1 MLELTF
7 DADAR
12 ALYAYFTDIN
22 EGDDASQLEIPG
34 VFLLDAAGQIVGVQL
49 QLASAPKKSFLQY
62 AQGFEELHYNEENR
76 QLTLSFGQHEVA
88 ASEELPYEAIVDLD
102 RKGRALGI
110 EIQAMIEFG
119 MNDRLEALNPWLV
132 AFDEDGDAEFDDDD
146 EADDEQAE
154 VKLASQP
161 EVEIEVDDEDEDG
174 PVVHQLP
181 VKLNPNLPKP
191 LLPTD
196 HEVHSGFVALVGKP
210 NVGKSTLLNAYL
222 GQKVS
227 IVSPKP
233 QTTRVPVRG
242 ILNGP
247 DAQIIFVD
255 TPGIHKPRHKLGNFM
270 VDVAKK
276 AVPNADVICFM
287 VDITVPPNRMDRE
300 IAQMVLLSRK
310 PHILV
315 LNKVDATDEADKH
328 LQEYRDLAPWEMEV
342 AVSARDKLG
351 METLLAEIVKRLPV
365 GHRLYPE
372 DQLSD
377 VSERTLVAEMIREKV
392 MLNTEEEI
400 PHSVA
405 VEVEEWE
412 DRGKVIYIR
421 ANISVE
427 KDSQKG
433 IIIGAGGSMLRKIGA
448 TSRFEIERSIGRQI
462 YLDLWIKVRENW
474 RQKPNELRWLGY
486 DVKYY
491 RD

>member
-34 VFLLDAAGQIVGVQL
+34 VFLLDAAGQIVGVRL

-62 AQGFEELHYNEENR
+62 AQGFEELSYDEAAQ
-76 QLTLSFGQHEVA
+76 QLTLSFGQHVVA
-88 ASEELPYEAIVDLD
+88 ATEELPYDAIVDLD
-102 RKGRALGI
+102 RKGRALGL
-110 EIQAMIEFG
+110 EVQAMIEFG
-119 MNDRLEALNPWLV
+119 LNERLEVLNPWLV
-132 AFDEDGDAEFDDDD
+132 AFDEESDD
-146 EADDEQAE
+146 EFEADEDADDEQAAAKLE
-154 VKLASQP
+154 VKP
-161 EVEIEVDDEDEDG
+161 EPTAEDEDEAR
-174 PVVHQLP
+174 PAVHQP
-181 VKLNPNLPKP
+181 IKLNPNLPKP

-196 HEVHSGFVALVGKP
+196 QEVHSGFVALVGKP

-270 VDVAKK
+270 VDVAKR

-351 METLLAEIVKRLPV
+351 METLLAEIVQRLPV

-377 VSERTLVAEMIREKV
+377 VSERSLVAEMIREKV

-400 PHSVA
+400 PHSIA

-412 DRGKVIYIR
+412 DRGKVVYIR

-448 TSRFEIERSIGRQI
+448 TSRFEIERSLGRQI

-486 DVKYY
+486 DVKFF

>member
-34 VFLLDAAGQIVGVQL
+34 VFLLDAAGQIVGVRL

-62 AQGFEELHYNEENR
+62 AQGFEELSYDEAAQ
-76 QLTLSFGQHEVA
+76 QLTLSFGQHVVA
-88 ASEELPYEAIVDLD
+88 ATEELPYDAIVDLD
-102 RKGRALGI
+102 RKGRALGL
-110 EIQAMIEFG
+110 EVQAMIEFG
-119 MNDRLEALNPWLV
+119 LNERLEVLNPWLV
-132 AFDEDGDAEFDDDD
+132 AFDEESDDEFDEDAEDV
-146 EADDEQAE
+146 DEQAE
-154 VKLASQP
+154 V
-161 EVEIEVDDEDEDG
+161 EVEVKAEAKAEDEAEAG
-174 PVVHQLP
+174 PAVHQP
-181 VKLNPNLPKP
+181 IKLNPNLPKP

-196 HEVHSGFVALVGKP
+196 QEVHSGFVALVGKP

-270 VDVAKK
+270 VDVAKR

-351 METLLAEIVKRLPV
+351 METLLAEIVQRLPV

-377 VSERTLVAEMIREKV
+377 VSERSLVAEMIREKV

-400 PHSVA
+400 PHSIA

-412 DRGKVIYIR
+412 DRGKVVYIR

-448 TSRFEIERSIGRQI
+448 TSRFEIERSLGRQI

-486 DVKYY
+486 DVKFF